1 MITMDGYI
9 NFILRRRW
17 HVLVLSMLVTLMAVA
32 GLPGLTVSSSYRV
45 LFGEDNP
52 DLLAFD
58 SLQDTYSASR
68 SALIAVSAG
77 DETVFTRETLAAMEK
92 LTEAAWQTPHS
103 VRVDSLTNYSHSEAV
118 GDDLFIS
125 PLVEGADSLTDDELD
140 RIRSIALSE
149 SELVGQLV
157 SEDGRTAGL
166 VINFALSEP
175 EEPKWAEIMGHL
187 RGQLDLARQA
197 HPDLDYFMT
206 GNVVMN
212 QAFTEASDDATK
224 LVPIAFFVILLVATV
239 LLRSVYAVLSLAVM
253 LILVLLCT
261 MGVAGWVGTMLTPVS
276 ASVPVI
282 IMTVAVAH
290 AIHVVTITLA
300 GMRGG
305 MERKEALSESM
316 RENLSPVFLT
326 SATTAIGF
334 LSLNM
339 SSSPSF
345 HVLGNLVVL
354 GILFTFMASVTVL
367 PALLSILPMRVAPGG
382 GLVAPAFERLGNFV
396 VGRRRLLMWISIPVV
411 VALAAGIPRNQLG
424 DNWLHHFDESY
435 EFRTDTDAI
444 LDRLSGL
451 DALEFSLDSGIEG
464 GITDPGY
471 LVMIDAF
478 AEWFRA
484 QPEVHHVRVFS
495 DIMKRVNEN
504 MHGDDPA
511 YYRIP
516 EDPELAAQ
524 FLLIYELSLPPG
536 ADLNDRMDISKTATR
551 MSVVLK
557 DTSTTD
563 HLDLDRR
570 ARGWLQANAPELA
583 GPASGFTMISAHMSD
598 QNVRNMLAGTIIATA
613 LISFIL
619 LLTFR
624 SIRIGVITL
633 VPNFIPAIMS
643 FGLWGYLV
651 GHIGLGASV
660 VTAIAI
666 GIIVDDTIHF
676 LAKYLKLR
684 RQGLSSQEAVRSTFR
699 VVGPALWTTTAILV
713 LGFLTFATS
722 GYEPSQAL
730 GILVALT
737 VLFAFIADILL
748 LPALLMAID
757 RKES

>member
-17 HVLVLSMLVTLMAVA
+17 HVLVLSVLVTLVAAA

-77 DETVFTRETLAAMEK
+77 QDTVFTRETLAAVED

-125 PLVEGADSLTDDELD
+125 PLVEGAESLTDDELD
-140 RIRSIALSE
+140 RVRSIALNE

-187 RGQLDLARQA
+187 RALLDQARQTN
-197 HPDLDYFMT
+197 PDLDYFMT

-212 QAFTEASDDATK
+212 QAFTEATDNEAK
-224 LVPIAFFVILLVATV
+224 LGPMAFVIILIVATV
-239 LLRSVYAVLSLAVM
+239 LLRSVFAVLSLAVALM
-253 LILVLLCT
+253 LILLCT
-261 MGVAGWVGTMLTPVS
+261 LGVAGWLGTMLTPVS
-276 ASVPVI
+276 SSVPVI

-290 AIHVVTITLA
+290 AIHVVTVAQA
-300 GMRGG
+300 GMRSG
-305 MERKEALSESM
+305 MERNEALSESL
-316 RENLSPVFLT
+316 REDLSPVFLT
-326 SATTAIGF
+326 SVTTAIGF

-354 GILFTFMASVTVL
+354 GLLFTFIASISVL
-367 PALLSILPMRVAPGG
+367 PALLSILPMRVAPASASA
-382 GLVAPAFERLGNFV
+382 VPVFERLGNFV
-396 VGRRRLLMWISIPVV
+396 VDRRRLLMWVSIPVV
-411 VALAAGIPRNQLG
+411 VVLAVGIPRNQLG

-435 EFRTDTDAI
+435 EFRTDTDVI
-444 LDRLSGL
+444 MERLTGL
-451 DALEFSLDSGIEG
+451 DALEFSLDSGIDG
-464 GITDPGY
+464 GITNPDY

-484 QPEVHHVRVFS
+484 QPEVHHVQVFS

-504 MHGDDPA
+504 MHGDDPE
-511 YYRIP
+511 YHRIP

-536 ADLNDRMDISKTATR
+536 ADLNDRMDISKTSTR

-557 DTSTTD
+557 DTSATD

-583 GPASGFTMISAHMSD
+583 EPASGFTMISAHMSD
-598 QNVRNMLAGTIIATA
+598 QNVRNMLVGTIIATA
-613 LISFIL
+613 LISLIL

-624 SIRIGVITL
+624 CIRIGVITL
-633 VPNFIPAIMS
+633 VPNFVPAMMS

-651 GHIGLGASV
+651 GQIGLGASV

-676 LAKYLKLR
+676 LAKYLKVR
-684 RQGLSSQEAVRSTFR
+684 RQGLSSQEAVRTTFR

-730 GILVALT
+730 GLLVALT
-737 VLFAFIADILL
+737 VLFAFIADMLL

-757 RKES
+757 RKTA